1 MEIVSQRRK
10 MLDTME
16 SNATGDDNFVTKIL
30 STENADKKMYKK

>member
-1 MEIVSQRRK
+1 

>member
-16 SNATGDDNFVTKIL
+16 SNATGYDNFVTKML

>member
-30 STENADKKMYKK
+30 STENADKIMYKK